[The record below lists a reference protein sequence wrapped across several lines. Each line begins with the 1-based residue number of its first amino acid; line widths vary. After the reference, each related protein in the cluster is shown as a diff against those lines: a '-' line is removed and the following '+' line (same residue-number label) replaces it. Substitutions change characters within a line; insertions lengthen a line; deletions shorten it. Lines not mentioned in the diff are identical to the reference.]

1 MTMNEIRTT
10 LSRVGR
16 RHDHYSNMPLVR
28 FATVALIIVFGMWL
42 GRIAMQN
49 EVVSDLVVRYG
60 YGGIFVIAFI
70 SGFNIIVPVPAVA
83 FVPLFVASGMDF
95 MATVGVIVVGVTV
108 ADLVAYLLGRAGREL
123 DVMQHAKM
131 VKKLEAWRARHYW
144 KPIWAMGFWA
154 AFAPLPN
161 ELLAIPLGLMGYPL
175 AHVVPPLIIGNLV
188 FNLLASYGMRAVFLA
203 L

>member
-1 MTMNEIRTT
+1 MNDIRDT
-10 LSRVGR
+10 LSRIGR
-16 RHDHYSNMPLVR
+16 RHERYSSVPLVR
-28 FATVALIIVFGMWL
+28 FATVALIIIFGMWL

-49 EVVSDLVVRYG
+49 DVIREMVVRYG
-60 YGGIFVIAFI
+60 YGGIFVIALI
-70 SGFNIIVPVPAVA
+70 SGFNIVVPVPAVA

-95 MATVGVIVVGVTV
+95 AATVGVIVVGVTV

-123 DVMQHAKM
+123 DVMKHGKM
-131 VKKLEAWRARHYW
+131 VKRLAAWRAKHYW
-144 KPIWAMGFWA
+144 TPIWVMGFYA

-161 ELLAIPLGLMGYPL
+161 ELIAIPLGLMNYPL
-175 AHVVPPLIIGNLV
+175 RHVVPPLLLGNLV